1 MIPNTKEASAG
12 TYILI
17 VLGLTILGLAF
28 SGYVSIVVPSVSLVV
43 DEAILGTAFGVLGMS
58 NSVTES
64 VFPMISS
71 VIIEHW
77 SDGEDESEGY
87 RVNSLLFLFV
97 CIMAM
102 MAGLLMLL
110 SRNKKS
116 RELDN
121 LEEFE
126 DWDG

>member
-1 MIPNTKEASAG
+1 
-12 TYILI
+12 
-17 VLGLTILGLAF
+17 
-28 SGYVSIVVPSVSLVV
+28 
-43 DEAILGTAFGVLGMS
+43 
-58 NSVTES
+58 
-64 VFPMISS
+64 MISS